1 MSGDRARVAV
11 VGAGWWS
18 GRVHLPALA
27 QNPDAEV
34 VVICDQ
40 DLERANQ
47 AARLFGVA
55 NAVTTI
61 EAVLDLGVDAVL
73 IATPHDHHHA
83 PAGVALDAG
92 IDVMIEKP
100 MTLDPSQAWDL
111 VERARASG
119 ANLHVGYPFLHSP
132 HVIRLRELIAAGDL
146 GEIVLGTGLFAT
158 GVERLL
164 SGDPTSQSDGPGP
177 FLSRP
182 TTYTQRAHGGG
193 QSFTQLT
200 HATALLLWT
209 TGFRAREVS
218 AYSDRRGLDVDV
230 VDALAVSMVDH
241 GMATLATTGTVH
253 NHDDRVEEYRVF
265 GTGGHVA
272 LDTLRGRMTIYRRGH
287 EVEELPVL
295 NEHDTQPTDA
305 TSASLVAT
313 ALGRA
318 PVMAP
323 GEIGAYTVDV
333 LAAAFHSARTGAPA
347 DARPGRAPSP
357 VECND

>member
-1 MSGDRARVAV
+1 MGGDRARVAV

-27 QNPDAEV
+27 QNPDADLV
-34 VVICDQ
+34 AICDQ
-40 DLERANQ
+40 DHERAAE
-47 AARLFGVA
+47 AARIFDVP

-61 EAVLDLGVDAVL
+61 EATLALGVDAVL
-73 IATPHDHHHA
+73 IATPHDQHHA
-83 PAGVALDAG
+83 PAAAALAAGV
-92 IDVMIEKP
+92 DVMIEKP
-100 MTLDPSQAWDL
+100 MTLDPCQAWDL
-111 VERARASG
+111 VGRARAHG

-146 GEIVLGTGLFAT
+146 GQIVLGTGLFAT
-158 GVERLL
+158 GVQRLL
-164 SGDPTSQSDGPGP
+164 AGDPTSQSDGPGP

-200 HATALLLWT
+200 HATSLLLWT

-230 VDALAVSMVDH
+230 VDALAVSMVDG

-253 NHDDRVEEYRVF
+253 DHDERVEEYRIF
-265 GTGGHVA
+265 GTDGHVT
-272 LDTLRGRMTIYRRGH
+272 LDTKRGRMTVYRRGH
-287 EVEELPVL
+287 GVEEVPGLS
-295 NEHDTQPTDA
+295 EHDAQPSDA

-333 LAAAFHSARTGAPA
+333 LAAAFHSAKIGGPA
-347 DARPGRAPSP
+347 DARPGHSPSP
-357 VECND
+357 VDDDG